1 VAARREDPAGRR
13 ENAMSGKSLMYGHGE
28 SYHGIVPTKQPN
40 KSGEPPAEVV
50 EGRPLTKENT
60 LQPNPYR
67 TPSRESGPSGLE
79 CVRQAARKDGETTP
93 PERVPRCQAVL
104 DPR

>member
-1 VAARREDPAGRR
+1 MATRREDPAGRR
-13 ENAMSGKSLMYGHGE
+13 ENAMSGKSLMHGQGE

-40 KSGEPPAEVV
+40 KSGEPLAEVV
-50 EGRPLTKENT
+50 EGRPWTKENT
-60 LQPNPYR
+60 PESNPCR

-79 CVRQAARKDGETTP
+79 RVRETAPAFRRQTS
-93 PERVPRCQAVL
+93 L